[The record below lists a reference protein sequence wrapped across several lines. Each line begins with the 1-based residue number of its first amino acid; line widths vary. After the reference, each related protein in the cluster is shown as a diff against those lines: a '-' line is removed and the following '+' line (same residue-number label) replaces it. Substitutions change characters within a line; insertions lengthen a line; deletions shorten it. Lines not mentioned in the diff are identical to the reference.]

1 MMEQPKFNFKAVA
14 DAIMKCTSEKYTCC
28 EILCHAELT
37 EEILVAYIKTTVF
50 DEKLI
55 ERTIDKIYV
64 DADGRITLKLI
75 SGAII

>member
-1 MMEQPKFNFKAVA
+1 MTLRKVISMLLVITMLF
-14 DAIMKCTSEKYTCC
+14 AICTSSVLASY
-28 EILCHAELT
+28 AELT
-37 EEILVAYIKTTVF
+37 EAILAEYIKTTVL

-55 ERTIDKIYV
+55 ERSIDKIYV